1 MPGMPGGKGS
11 VDPPGRKDSPRA
23 AELVCG
29 VELLLGGAACMGC
42 KEREVVVSSL
52 PGRVMSVELL

>member
-1 MPGMPGGKGS
+1 MAGGKGS
-11 VDPPGRKDSPRA
+11 VNLPGRKNSPRA
-23 AELVCG
+23 AELLCG
-29 VELLLGGAACMGC
+29 VELLWGCAACISMGC